1 MWWFL
6 FGLVLGACILAL
18 VRWTGAR
25 KIRMTWYEWIMGI
38 ASLILILLVVQNFAG
53 SVGEEEP
60 KAAWM
65 GVLFL
70 GIPAVILGVLAV
82 RLPLQRQARG
92 KA

>member
-6 FGLVLGACILAL
+6 FGLVFGACVLAL
-18 VRWTGAR
+18 LRWKSAR
-25 KIRMTWYEWIMGI
+25 KITMTWYEWVMGI
-38 ASLILILLVVQNFAG
+38 ASLILILLVIQNFVG
-53 SVGEEEP
+53 SVAEEETR
-60 KAAWM
+60 AAWM

-82 RLPLQRQARG
+82 RLPLQRQLRG

>member
-6 FGLVLGACILAL
+6 FGLVLGACVLAL
-18 VRWTGAR
+18 LRWKSA
-25 KIRMTWYEWIMGI
+25 KNINMTWYEWIMGI
-38 ASLILILLVVQNFAG
+38 ASLILVLLVIQNFVG
-53 SVGEEEP
+53 SVAEEETR
-60 KAAWM
+60 AAWM

-82 RLPLQRQARG
+82 RLPLQRQLRG